1 MKENKEVKI
10 SYVAA
15 HLTTIISVTLVL
27 VLVGII
33 AMVWIGADKETR
45 KMRERIE
52 LSVIMRDSVSNEA
65 SRLLERK
72 VATAPY
78 ALKTQFISR
87 EDAMKQWKKDTGED
101 LEEVFG
107 VNPLSPEISFTLR
120 AEYSSPLKISE
131 IRNSL
136 MKMDGVAEVSVPE
149 TDTVEAINR
158 GVSRLT
164 ALLGAI
170 AIAMLIISF
179 VLINNTV
186 HLTVYS
192 RRFTIHTMQLVGA
205 TNGYIRRPV
214 VMNNMLCGFIAGLI
228 ASALIATSL
237 LFAPH
242 AGFHELSNA
251 IGWEEFAVVA
261 GGITLVGMI
270 ICSLAAWM
278 STARYLGRDYDKL
291 FK

>member
-10 SYVAA
+10 SYLAA

-45 KMRERIE
+45 RMRERIE
-52 LSVIMRDSVSNEA
+52 LSVIMQDSISNEA
-65 SRLLERK
+65 AKALEEK
-72 VATAPY
+72 IKGEPY
-78 ALKTQFISR
+78 ALQTSFVSK
-87 EDAMKQWKKDTGED
+87 EEAMKEWKADTGED
-101 LEEVFG
+101 LETVFG
-107 VNPLSPEISFTLR
+107 VNPLSPEISFTIK
-120 AEYSSPLKISE
+120 ADYSSAQQIAS
-131 IRNSL
+131 IRDSL
-136 MKMDGVAEVSVPE
+136 SKMDGVADVSVPE

-158 GVSRLT
+158 SVSHLT
-164 ALLGAI
+164 ALLGGI
-170 AIAMLIISF
+170 AIIMLVISF

-186 HLTVYS
+186 HLTIYS

-214 VMNNMLCGFIAGLI
+214 VFNNMLCGFIAGVLASGLI
-228 ASALIATSL
+228 AIGLAL
-237 LFAPH
+237 APK
-242 AGFHELSNA
+242 AGFHELAN
-251 IGWEEFAVVA
+251 IMGWLEFAMVA

-270 ICSLAAWM
+270 ICGMAAWS
-278 STARYLGRDYDKL
+278 STARYLGKDYDEL

>member
-10 SYVAA
+10 SYIAA
-15 HLTTIISVTLVL
+15 HFTTTISVTLVL

-45 KMRERIE
+45 RIRERIE
-52 LSVIMRDSVSNEA
+52 LSVIMQDSISNEA
-65 SRLLERK
+65 ALAMEQKIKSE
-72 VATAPY
+72 PY
-78 ALKTQFISR
+78 ALQTTFISK
-87 EDAMKQWKKDTGED
+87 EEAMNLWKKDTGED
-101 LEEVFG
+101 LEEIFG
-107 VNPLSPEISFTLR
+107 VNPLSPEISFTVK
-120 AEYSSPLKISE
+120 ADYSSASQIAN
-131 IRNSL
+131 IRRQL
-136 MKMDGVAEVSVPE
+136 AAMEGVADVSVPE

-158 GVSRLT
+158 SVSRLT

-186 HLTVYS
+186 HLTIYS

-214 VMNNMLCGFIAGLI
+214 VGANLLCGLVAGAIASLLI
-228 ASALIATSL
+228 AIALL
-237 LFAPH
+237 CAPQ
-242 AGFHELSNA
+242 AGFKELDNV
-251 IGWEEFAVVA
+251 IGWEEYFIVA
-261 GGITLVGMI
+261 GGITMVGI
-270 ICSLAAWM
+270 VICSLAAWI
-278 STARYLGRDYDKL
+278 STAKYLGKDYDEL

>member
-10 SYVAA
+10 SYFAA

-52 LSVIMRDSVSNEA
+52 LSVIMQDSISNEA
-65 SRLLERK
+65 AKTLEEK
-72 VATAPY
+72 IKSEPY
-78 ALKTQFISR
+78 ALQTTFISK

-101 LEEVFG
+101 LEAVFG
-107 VNPLSPEISFTLR
+107 VNPLSPEISFTLK
-120 AEYSSPLKISE
+120 ADYSSGPQIASIRGSLLKI
-131 IRNSL
+131 
-136 MKMDGVAEVSVPE
+136 DGVADVSVPE

-158 GVSRLT
+158 SVSRLT
-164 ALLGAI
+164 ALLGGI
-170 AIAMLIISF
+170 AIIMLVISF

-186 HLTVYS
+186 HLTIYS

-214 VMNNMLCGFIAGLI
+214 VFNNLLCGLIAGLI
-228 ASALIATSL
+228 ASGLIAIAIAC
-237 LFAPH
+237 APR
-242 AGFHELSNA
+242 AGFHELGNV
-251 IGWEEFAVVA
+251 IGWLEFAMVA

-270 ICSLAAWM
+270 ICALAAWS
-278 STARYLGRDYDKL
+278 STARYLGKDYDEL

>member
-10 SYVAA
+10 SYIAA

-45 KMRERIE
+45 RMREKIE
-52 LSVIMRDSVSNEA
+52 LSVIMSDSISNSDARVVE
-65 SRLLERK
+65 EMIK
-72 VATAPY
+72 KEPY
-78 ALKTQFISR
+78 ALQTQFISR

-107 VNPLSPEISFTLR
+107 VNPLSPEISFTLK
-120 AEYSSPLKISE
+120 ADYSSPAQIASIRDAIAKI
-131 IRNSL
+131 
-136 MKMDGVAEVSVPE
+136 KGVEDVSTPE

-158 GVSRLT
+158 SVSRMT

-170 AIAMLIISF
+170 AIVMLIISF

-186 HLTVYS
+186 HLTIYS

-214 VMNNMLCGFIAGLI
+214 VFNNMMCGLIAGLI
-228 ASALIATSL
+228 ASGLIAIVL
-237 LFAPH
+237 AFAPE
-242 AGFHELSNA
+242 AGFHELNNV
-251 IGWEEFAVVA
+251 IGWEEFGVVA

-270 ICSLAAWM
+270 ICALAAWM
-278 STARYLGRDYDKL
+278 STARYLGKDYDKL
-291 FK
+291 FR

>member
-10 SYVAA
+10 SYIAA

-33 AMVWIGADKETR
+33 AMVWIGADRETR
-45 KMRERIE
+45 RMRERIE
-52 LSVIMRDSVSNEA
+52 LSVILQDSISDPDA
-65 SRLLERK
+65 RALETK
-72 VATAPY
+72 IKGEPY
-78 ALKTQFISR
+78 ALHTSFISR
-87 EDAMKQWKKDTGED
+87 EDALKQWKKDTGED
-101 LEEVFG
+101 LETVFG
-107 VNPLSPEISFTLR
+107 VNPLSPEISFTIK
-120 AEYSSPLKISE
+120 ADYSSAPRIAE
-131 IRNSL
+131 IRKNISA
-136 MKMDGVAEVSVPE
+136 MEGVADVSVPE

-158 GVSRLT
+158 SVSRLT

-170 AIAMLIISF
+170 AIAMLVISF

-214 VMNNMLCGFIAGLI
+214 VANNMLCGLVAGIL
-228 ASALIATSL
+228 ASALIAAAL
-237 LFAPH
+237 AFAPQ
-242 AGFHELSNA
+242 AGFHELDNV
-251 IGWEEFAVVA
+251 IGWMEFGAVA

-278 STARYLGRDYDKL
+278 STAKYLGKDYDEL
-291 FK
+291 FR

>member
-10 SYVAA
+10 SYLAA

-45 KMRERIE
+45 RMREKIE
-52 LSVIMRDSVSNEA
+52 LSVIMQDSVSNEA
-65 SRLLERK
+65 AKLIEEKIKSE
-72 VATAPY
+72 PY
-78 ALKTQFISR
+78 SLQTTFISK

-107 VNPLSPEISFTLR
+107 VNPLSPEISFTLK
-120 AEYSSPLKISE
+120 ADYSSSQQIAQ
-131 IRNSL
+131 IRSSL
-136 MKMDGVAEVSVPE
+136 AKMEGVEDVSVPE
-149 TDTVEAINR
+149 TDTVEAINKS
-158 GVSRLT
+158 VSRLT
-164 ALLGAI
+164 ALLGGI
-170 AIAMLIISF
+170 AIIMLVISF

-186 HLTVYS
+186 HLTIYS

-214 VMNNMLCGFIAGLI
+214 VFNNLMCGLIAGLI
-228 ASALIATSL
+228 ASGLIAVGL
-237 LFAPH
+237 ALAPR
-242 AGFHELSNA
+242 AGFHELSNV
-251 IGWEEFAVVA
+251 IGWLEFGMVA
-261 GGITLVGMI
+261 GGITLVGMV
-270 ICSLAAWM
+270 ICSFAAWS
-278 STARYLGRDYDKL
+278 STARYLGKDYDEL

>member
-10 SYVAA
+10 SYIAA

-45 KMRERIE
+45 RMRERIE
-52 LSVIMRDSVSNEA
+52 LSVIMKDSVSNEEA
-65 SRLLERK
+65 HSLEAK
-72 VATAPY
+72 IKAEPY
-78 ALKTQFISR
+78 ALQTRFISK

-101 LEEVFG
+101 LEQVFG
-107 VNPLSPEISFTLR
+107 VNPLSPEISFTLK
-120 AEYSSPLKISE
+120 ADYSSASQIAS
-131 IRNSL
+131 IRKNLS
-136 MKMDGVAEVSVPE
+136 KEYGVEDVSVPE
-149 TDTVEAINR
+149 TDTVDAINR
-158 GVSRLT
+158 SVSRLT

-170 AIAMLIISF
+170 AIVMLVISF

-214 VMNNMLCGFIAGLI
+214 VGNNMLCGLIAGLI
-228 ASALIATSL
+228 ASGLIAIAL
-237 LFAPH
+237 GIAPR
-242 AGFHELSNA
+242 AGFHELSNV
-251 IGWEEFAVVA
+251 IGWLEFAMVA
-261 GGITLVGMI
+261 GGITLVGMV

-278 STARYLGRDYDKL
+278 STAKYLGKDYDEL
-291 FK
+291 FR